1 MTDKMLSFNG
11 FSCSIIDYAVRANS
25 IIGIRK
31 AGKTYAGTYICEQ
44 LLDAG
49 IPCYIIDPSST
60 WKNLK
65 VSNGSATGKAYDI
78 VTIGSNG
85 DIVIDDSFDP
95 ESIVEIVEKA
105 LVNNVSLIFDLY
117 RPIVTRDTQERILE
131 LAFQTIFLKN
141 EGIKSIFVE
150 EATTFCPQNKKAYSR
165 RLYEILEEITRV
177 GGNCQL
183 GINYLA
189 QRAEQLNKECFELCD
204 MVLLFR
210 QRGNNS
216 LKAIKKWLSMGVVDD
231 VDIEKI
237 LDSMPT
243 LNSGEAWVLEQ
254 ESQTPHRITVPSKNS
269 SHPDRGRFTESY
281 LEKSKMVDV
290 RKFVDDTNSLGKEE
304 IAYTQPKPVL
314 NIPIF
319 IQEEKSTEIELPDID
334 SMELTA
340 YEKNIGYLAH
350 KTPFGNSTVG
360 STVDNL
366 IKKGYITYKEHPSQ
380 LFNEKTNKDFGLNS
394 NIERNY
400 AKLIIKLLNK

>member
-1 MTDKMLSFNG
+1 MSDKMLNFNG

-49 IPCYIIDPSST
+49 IPCYVIDPSST

-65 VSNGSATGKAYDI
+65 VANGSATGRAYDI

-85 DIVIDDSFDP
+85 DIVIDNSFDP
-95 ESIVEIVEKA
+95 ESIVKIVEKA

-117 RPIVTRDTQERILE
+117 RPI
-131 LAFQTIFLKN
+131 
-141 EGIKSIFVE
+141 
-150 EATTFCPQNKKAYSR
+150 NKKAYSR

-231 VDIEKI
+231 VGIEKI

-319 IQEEKSTEIELPDID
+319 IQEEKPVEIALPDIENMKL
-334 SMELTA
+334 SA
-340 YEKNIGYLAH
+340 YERNTGYIAH
-350 KTPFGNSTVG
+350 KTPFGNGTVG
-360 STVDNL
+360 SVIDGL
-366 IKKGYITYKEHPSQ
+366 VRKGYTIYNEYPFQ
-380 LFNEKTNKDFGLNS
+380 LRNSNNKTFGLNS
-394 NIERNY
+394 KIEREY
-400 AKLIIKLLNK
+400 AKLITKLVAQNT